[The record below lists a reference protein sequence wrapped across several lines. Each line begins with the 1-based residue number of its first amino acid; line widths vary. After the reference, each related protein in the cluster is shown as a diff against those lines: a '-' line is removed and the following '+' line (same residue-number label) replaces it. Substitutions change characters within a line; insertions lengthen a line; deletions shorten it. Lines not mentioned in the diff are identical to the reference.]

1 MSQSTVLT
9 LMQNALFLAL
19 ELSAPVLLTAL
30 VVGLVI
36 SLLQAVTQVNEQAV
50 NFVPKIV
57 AVALALILVGPWALQ
72 TLLDFVANL
81 YSNLPN
87 YIH

>member
-57 AVALALILVGPWALQ
+57 AVALAIILVGPWALQ
-72 TLLDFVANL
+72 TLLNFVSNL